1 MSDRGDGLALM
12 HTVETGH
19 RHNIFCADLLPGSG
33 GSGMDAPEVRARSRA
48 LLVSVLL
55 LRLHGR
61 ARELYMFFFKKTF
74 FFFLVPSPT
83 GLLLARSAKNSRT
96 FPPCRCSP
104 RRATGRCG

>member
-1 MSDRGDGLALM
+1 MKLWDARQVMSDRGDGLALM

-61 ARELYMFFFKKTF
+61 ARELYMFFFKKNI
-74 FFFLVPSPT
+74 FFFLGSVT
-83 GLLLARSAKNSRT
+83 HGALAGSVR
-96 FPPCRCSP
+96 
-104 RRATGRCG
+104 